1 MDSPVSQM
9 SPADATPG
17 RAQCFGSDFQQL
29 RELWYLRAV
38 SYHPVLQV
46 VVRIEDGAPWR
57 SSESREGKR
66 QADRPQECLSTAVGL
81 KSDGPVSNP
90 ESATY

>member
-1 MDSPVSQM
+1 M
-9 SPADATPG
+9 
-17 RAQCFGSDFQQL
+17 GSDFQQL
-29 RELWYLRAV
+29 PELWYLPAV

-46 VVRIEDGAPWR
+46 VARVEDGAPWR

-66 QADRPQECLSTAVGL
+66 QADRPQECLGTATGL